1 VENKFGDNDY
11 ATTLSQLLELHQ
23 EESLETYISTFE
35 DLQYKIHMH
44 NSDFGELFFV
54 TQFIK
59 GLKLE
64 IGAVVQSQI
73 PETLDRAI
81 LLARIQQQVLEK
93 GKTKWQRTAS
103 SSKNTTQLQ
112 KGDGRAAGQ
121 SSTLWKER
129 QTRDYR
135 RADGLCYFCAEPYD
149 VNHKAVCTKKPQ

>member
-103 SSKNTTQLQ
+103 SSKNTT
-112 KGDGRAAGQ
+112 
-121 SSTLWKER
+121 
-129 QTRDYR
+129 
-135 RADGLCYFCAEPYD
+135 
-149 VNHKAVCTKKPQ
+149 